1 MGGCSSMAIDP
12 PSKSDIRC
20 GPEDPVPKQLPLA
33 RHQQMAPS
41 DTPQRRSR
49 ESGDTRDMGRLRNK
63 VCAGVSFN
71 TKPPL
76 PSKSHKSEDDVRVI
90 REKLKATSVLGALS
104 SSQIDDIIGYMSV
117 KVISEQQ
124 SVSLTNGL
132 HLVLEGTLV
141 VRKANGKEKR
151 YTQGDI
157 FGHVELLYGGT
168 PQPMRAMTKTKVCY
182 LSRDVYQKYS
192 AARST
197 AKLSQNMLLISSI
210 PVFSNLNMKERTK
223 LADACKTRRYNQGDY
238 IITQGQKGTEF
249 FILTSGHATLHRR
262 DASSRNPIADPI
274 IDRKYKGDHFGESA
288 LLNDEPRNASAIA
301 ADHGTEVLYID
312 KATFNRLLG
321 PVRELLERREA
332 ETNELMMVEVDTCS
346 RTSNRL
352 PPLPTTSHHL
362 PPESLR
368 HY

>member
-41 DTPQRRSR
+41 DSAQRRSR
-49 ESGDTRDMGRLRNK
+49 ESGETRDMGRLRNK

-262 DASSRNPIADPI
+262 DTSGQNPIADPI

-288 LLNDEPRNASAIA
+288 
-301 ADHGTEVLYID
+301 T
-312 KATFNRLLG
+312 
-321 PVRELLERREA
+321 
-332 ETNELMMVEVDTCS
+332 TN
-346 RTSNRL
+346 
-352 PPLPTTSHHL
+352 P
-362 PPESLR
+362 
-368 HY
+368 

>member
-1 MGGCSSMAIDP
+1 MGACSSMTIDA

-20 GPEDPVPKQLPLA
+20 GPEDVVPKQLPLA
-33 RHQQMAPS
+33 RHQQTAPS
-41 DTPQRRSR
+41 DSAQRRSD
-49 ESGDTRDMGRLRNK
+49 SGQPGDMGRLRDK
-63 VCAGVSFN
+63 VRAGVSFS
-71 TKPPL
+71 TKPL
-76 PSKSHKSEDDVRVI
+76 PSKSQKSEAETQVI

-104 SSQIDDIIGYMSV
+104 SSQIDEIIAYMSV

-124 SVSLTNGL
+124 SVSLMNGL

-141 VRKANGKEKR
+141 QKANGKHGPERR

-157 FGHVELLYGGT
+157 FGHVELLYGGHNE
-168 PQPMRAMTKTKVCY
+168 PMRATTRTKVCY

-197 AKLSQNMLLISSI
+197 AKLSQNMRLISSI
-210 PVFSNLNMKERTK
+210 PVFSNLSMKERGK

-262 DASSRNPIADPI
+262 DASGRNPIADPI

-321 PVRELLERREA
+321 PVRELLERRED
-332 ETNELMMVEVDTCS
+332 ETNELMMVEVDMLQNLPSPPTTIHRLPSKWACS
-346 RTSNRL
+346 RIT
-352 PPLPTTSHHL
+352 P
-362 PPESLR
+362 
-368 HY
+368 

>member
-151 YTQGDI
+151 YIQGDI

-168 PQPMRAMTKTKVCY
+168 PQPMRAMTKRHQAPLT
-182 LSRDVYQKYS
+182 
-192 AARST
+192 
-197 AKLSQNMLLISSI
+197 
-210 PVFSNLNMKERTK
+210 TK
-223 LADACKTRRYNQGDY
+223 LGTTTVGTTTPETTARTLNRRPKSDNRGVARQGRRPRHLFLCRLMIFV
-238 IITQGQKGTEF
+238 IIE
-249 FILTSGHATLHRR
+249 IS
-262 DASSRNPIADPI
+262 
-274 IDRKYKGDHFGESA
+274 
-288 LLNDEPRNASAIA
+288 LL
-301 ADHGTEVLYID
+301 
-312 KATFNRLLG
+312 
-321 PVRELLERREA
+321 PVR
-332 ETNELMMVEVDTCS
+332 V
-346 RTSNRL
+346 
-352 PPLPTTSHHL
+352 
-362 PPESLR
+362 
-368 HY
+368 